1 MIAKLKPEKQKGK
14 KTPPKQINKP
24 DLICS
29 SFQVFGTC
37 VEPELIENS
46 SAY

>member
-1 MIAKLKPEKQKGK
+1 MIAKRIWKTNE
-14 KTPPKQINKP
+14 KTPKQVNKP
-24 DLICS
+24 DLIYNS
-29 SFQVFGTC
+29 SQVFGTC